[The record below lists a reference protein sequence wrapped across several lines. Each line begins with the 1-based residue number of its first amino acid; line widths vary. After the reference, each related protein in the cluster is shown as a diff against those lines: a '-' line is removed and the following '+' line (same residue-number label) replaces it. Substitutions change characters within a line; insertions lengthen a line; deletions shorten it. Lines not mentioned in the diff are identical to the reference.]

1 MPGCS
6 TVWQIYIQ
14 YTVHRQ
20 MIDFCTYYFFQLI
33 VALVNR
39 HHNGLKSVVKIVS
52 VNRNRYSNHYPDEDF
67 KKYSITE
74 NPQKKHKGLRKQIFY
89 RIYFYPL
96 CKWLIFV
103 LFFQIWKNT
112 LRCHRIHNR
121 YLGEVKW
128 KCGVIPQRAGL
139 PRPYLGCKMIG
150 P

>member
-1 MPGCS
+1 MPGC

-14 YTVHRQ
+14 YTVHRR

-39 HHNGLKSVVKIVS
+39 HHNGLKSVVEIVS
-52 VNRNRYSNHYPDEDF
+52 VNRNIQITILI
-67 KKYSITE
+67 KILKSIQLQKT
-74 NPQKKHKGLRKQIFY
+74 PRKKHKGIRKQISY

-96 CKWLIFV
+96 CNWLIFV

-121 YLGEVKW
+121 YLVEVKW